1 MTDSSSHGVNLPAVR
16 RFEAVGFRAWPAAA
30 VTYDGSWQVRL
41 TAGHPSRRLNSVVPL
56 DPADT
61 RDIDIRLEKARKRF
75 EAYGRPLTIRETPL
89 APPALIDSLR
99 QKGWQRVEEVLVM
112 AADLAGLTLPDT
124 MDHLPSHDI
133 GRFVDASLSIHERPA
148 DLRPGFFELL
158 DGIRP
163 NKGMFVLE
171 DGGRPVSNVLCV
183 QDGVMAGLF
192 DVGTLPDARRKGHG
206 HDVVGSALRWAAKL
220 GAKTAWLQIEADNEA
235 GLALYRRFGFR
246 EAYRYAYRE
255 SNEK

>member
-1 MTDSSSHGVNLPAVR
+1 MSRHPASVLAIVR
-16 RFEAVGFRAWPAAA
+16 RYEAAGFRAWPAAA
-30 VTYDGSWQVRL
+30 VHYDGTWVVRL
-41 TAGHPSRRLNSVVPL
+41 TAGHPAKRLNSVNPL
-56 DPADT
+56 DPGDIQHMAD
-61 RDIDIRLEKARKRF
+61 RIGRASRRF
-75 EAYGRPLTIRETPL
+75 DAYGRPLTFRMSPLSGPDLAAYLDREGWSRFDESLVMRLPL
-89 APPALIDSLR
+89 ADAQLS
-99 QKGWQRVEEVLVM
+99 G
-112 AADLAGLTLPDT
+112 A
-124 MDHLPSHDI
+124 MDQIPLKDI

>member
-133 GRFVDASLSIHERPA
+133 GRFVDANLAVEEAGLAAKPA
-148 DLRPGFFELL
+148 LAEIIGA
-158 DGIRP
+158 IRP
-163 NKGMFVLE
+163 TTGLFVIE
-171 DGGRPVSNVLCV
+171 DPVTGPQATVLCV
-183 QDGVMAGLF
+183 QDNDLAGIMLLA
-192 DVGTLPDARRKGHG
+192 VAPNERRRGLG
-206 HDVVGSALRWAAKL
+206 LEILSAALRWARMR
-220 GAKTAWLQIEADNEA
+220 GARTAWLQVVAENAPA
-235 GLALYRRFGFR
+235 LSLYRKLGFAESYRYCYWR
-246 EAYRYAYRE
+246 EA
-255 SNEK
+255 